1 MFSPLKECKA
11 SISAQPGSCTQSEKY
26 AGCPSGQ
33 IKDWA
38 GICFKE
44 SEAKACPTCAPGSA
58 AAAEKP
64 STSTPKIEPIKIP
77 PPAEKPRSSPEMPT
91 AEKPVE
97 NLNLFSGAHNEES
110 SAPAEKPAGTIINA
124 PIEVKKGP
132 TIDEKPCGKDTQRVT
147 KSGVILCYTSI
158 TTYYRPVLHG
168 EKLEIKKPTIPH
180 NADLAY
186 ETGAKK
192 AIQELAANPGRN
204 VFTTEDI
211 QKACAVVGFA
221 GDEHCKAGYLDTVR
235 NIVQKQL
242 GPGVKPE
249 GPVVCKGP
257 AGTANGLSTTQPET
271 GCRR

>member
-1 MFSPLKECKA
+1 VLLRLK
-11 SISAQPGSCTQSEKY
+11 
-26 AGCPSGQ
+26 
-33 IKDWA
+33 
-38 GICFKE
+38 
-44 SEAKACPTCAPGSA
+44 
-58 AAAEKP
+58 
-64 STSTPKIEPIKIP
+64 
-77 PPAEKPRSSPEMPT
+77 
-91 AEKPVE
+91 
-97 NLNLFSGAHNEES
+97 HNEES

-132 TIDEKPCGKDTQRVT
+132 TIEENPCGKDTQRVT

-235 NIVQKQL
+235 NIVLKQP

-271 GCRR
+271 GCRHRSLVSPHGVTGIFGNTINSKMPHRNNPSHMVWNNRAINLFSC